1 MKEQNSNQLMFD
13 FVALCR
19 EDLEPLCQN
28 WFEELTLSA
37 CSDQFKQPGADVHIA
52 TSGHNNDYFKTPW
65 QKQNL
70 HSQLECTPL
79 IFSGFPLITSVC
91 TSDQRNEKSKLKPEN
106 SSALIQRAAPPNK
119 GSHHKTSSPVFD
131 VSIMKSPAVLN
142 STCRTPQHIHVT
154 QDDRSSFFSPP
165 AANKV
170 MSEQILESLGAEMDP
185 DMSWTSSL
193 ATPPSLTPTV
203 IICKAK
209 ESELLQD
216 KVKEVQVPLFLH
228 SNLNKECNAFGF
240 GQRMLPVIGEEENEE
255 IEEVDQSCSL
265 TICRKNEDGASP
277 ENILCIDFNE
287 TNGKHG
293 VEAKQSLQDGNL
305 LLDRSGKIEDDATY
319 QYLKDEAVDKL
330 SRAFNNDSCW
340 DNFVTPLN
348 RRPSQNK
355 KRRIFT
361 TACHTV
367 AKRLSMESEMMM
379 SNSFVHGR
387 DAEEKRAPA
396 VINYVQAEKVN
407 VSDNTVKQHNEKSCF
422 EPLADEKQSSV
433 HHDVGEIKFKDNN
446 SLGHLDNTCITP
458 FSDQLSTNVITST
471 SAIIHTLSSH
481 PSCRVLHKTEQFCPD
496 SENCNRTLKNQS
508 SVSELQIKPNIETVS
523 ICLSQERHFER
534 NLVVEKELLSANQKS
549 DLHNLLGSEKGKCSE
564 TNLGIQNR
572 KIAVLASTLKTRKL
586 KAAISDAF
594 LVSSTVLPE
603 YELYC
608 KDNIPTKAR
617 KVQHNLSSSAL
628 CGLGMHWSKSSE
640 STSNLHNKTRTD
652 LPASVTK
659 TELHKLAEIT
669 LSSHNIEPYKEE
681 NTDRTELKYGG
692 PGTDLNSVIKKE
704 ICAVLESTKN
714 LISEPYNY
722 GSSNR
727 DLSEHCTNLPTESSS
742 QEKLCKKIKN
752 DNLEANS
759 AQAAI
764 LKLVT
769 SRNTFEDQ
777 EGDCPI
783 SSINPEIKTK
793 SPESQISMEV
803 VNQSSST
810 LTKMHTFDSSVP
822 LAQKNL
828 DGDYKYLT
836 ASQAEDVSKLFTML
850 EDTNSQFEF
859 TQFGKESAVSDVDK
873 STHLLIE
880 QLQCTHPSAL
890 DKRQDINSD
899 VNPSIKLNNKLCNSQ
914 PLTKFSETLISSEIY
929 QQTTEEMDKTIP
941 NKLIA
946 SFGFISK
953 NKEIAAFTVPK
964 LYINSLDSV
973 KIHTDTKLNSV
984 NPPLKDKVSFK
995 GDQGGFCTA
1004 SGSVIKPSVESLKKA
1019 ENIFRDIGNDF
1030 DKTSDQVLATDALSY
1045 LLSNS
1050 VCGSKEITEDC
1061 LGDIEAV
1068 KSSESNLLHPALF
1081 NLSSK
1086 NSQDNILQNE
1096 KIVNSDRKDDFQ
1108 LDGTRSANIL
1118 EDASLQETMHLSTE
1132 HNVLEK
1138 SDSIDVVKLGRMK
1151 NTAWKKYIHQS
1162 DCGSATEKG
1171 HMEFGS
1177 KIELSD
1183 DHLSSRPSASHIRST
1198 DEAINTEESND
1209 LARFQIANGR
1219 GVGVPKTD
1227 LLKTK
1232 DCCNENLQKPKLPI
1246 GIEKNASQQLNKRMN
1261 ASQIHLG
1268 KIDAEEQ
1275 LCDQKQTCQAIP
1287 NHLVSAAFIA
1297 RNDENSEPCN
1307 SLRNRQE
1314 LILTNTPFTAR
1325 ETAIKGF
1332 QTASGKMVNVCKASL
1347 DKAKALFAEK
1357 DLLDEAKHTMKNI
1370 SSESLH
1376 ASNSTTLI
1384 QNAIKSG
1391 TVKQLK
1397 DNHSHVNSKSPSR
1410 LHDFSNQSEHIFDD
1424 LDLDT
1429 DIEMKGFQM
1438 ASGKQVSVSK
1448 AALNKGKALFLD
1460 DACSRF
1466 TIQHSFMSPET
1477 FKNASS
1483 KGSALN
1489 DNVLGAKPPP
1499 HRLDKMNQV
1508 NSLLPKQCLAYCASN
1523 GSSIS
1528 VGEANLKYA
1537 EEKYVES
1544 ESGESKV
1551 LIPSTSVNNQGN
1563 FTGDTVFEL
1572 PQQFL
1577 KRGSTAF
1584 STASGKSVQ
1593 VSEESLKK
1601 CKQIFAEVAVSED
1614 DFKIFSDKVVKSKGR
1629 KHSDTSCTKASLG
1642 FTTASGKPVLVS
1654 DVALQKV
1661 KCMLKE
1667 FEMNGSSPSSPK
1679 CAKSPP
1685 FDKAQQLQSS
1695 ATSLL
1700 FSDAIVNNE
1709 HQDKGAAELT
1719 HKILDDCPERTANMP
1734 NSDQVELNKK
1744 KINDLEVNRPP
1755 RNLSTYFSNTCVLM
1769 SGFQT
1774 AKGKEV
1780 MVEENN
1786 LTMARIQLASN
1797 KNDKLSHTA
1806 ERSNTLAEGRINPV
1820 CSVNHAS
1827 TSVLCEL
1834 KSNYDAHPKVPEET
1848 VKSSKVAMDH
1858 NEHLDFMSGMPFRGT
1873 NAFTDQII
1881 EPDLRTGKRSRL
1893 EEKFTKEEPLSK
1905 RQLLSK
1911 FDNTLQ
1917 SDHRS
1922 TFKPL
1927 KCNPEGALCD
1937 RRKFMYNIPLKT
1949 VIYSPSKVKSLSN
1962 NSHQMISPNITI
1974 PIHENSVRQDQH
1986 LHCDVKS
1993 SKGQI
1998 AVFKPPFHS
2007 HSSDHKQLYKCS
2019 QNASKSEQKF
2029 LPPFKSVPN
2038 VEKTTDME
2046 TVICPMENE
2055 SESIAKASNYSGPL
2069 QDGGPLNDYLTL
2081 GGHHE
2086 DQLQSVT
2093 GTSEELK
2100 ANNEGFSKMIQ
2111 NWHHAR
2117 NLQEMR
2123 LMKKKR
2129 QTVHPLPG
2137 SLYRS
2142 KTCSSKLSLHTS
2154 VEGKA
2159 PTHFTKE
2166 KLYSY
2171 GVNRSTLC
2179 VRAENA
2185 ESFQINSRD
2194 FFSEELLNTCNGL
2207 WLADGGCLI
2216 PDDNGMA
2223 GKSEFYRALL
2233 DTPGVD
2239 SKLISEDWAYN
2250 HYRWLV
2256 WKVAAMEIAFPKQ
2269 FGGRCLTPERILL
2282 QLKYRYDVEIDQSRR
2297 SALKII
2303 MERDDISAKTLVL
2316 CISKIISLGS
2326 RSSQHSQNF
2335 EDAVKDNTTI
2345 IEKHAIGSKKD
2356 MSFAIIEVTDG
2367 WYGIKA
2373 LLDSPLTTLLQ
2384 KRRLVIGQKIIVHGA
2399 ELIGSQDPCSPL
2411 EAPESLML
2419 KISANSTR
2427 PARWYAKLGFH
2438 CDPRPFPL
2446 PLSSLF
2452 CEGGMIGCVDVIV
2465 LRIYPIQWMEKSSS
2479 GTCVFRNERAEERE
2493 AQIHYENQQRKLEM
2507 LYAKIEAELHNQ
2519 NRVSEKEKRE
2529 HKVQLLSEQQI
2540 MMLQDGKELYEAVL
2554 NSSDPLSVEACFS
2567 EQQLKA
2573 LNNYRQVLKEKQQ
2586 VQIEAQFRKALE
2598 DAHNNDSYVKRNVAP
2613 LWKLCIV
2620 DYKSHDNNAVCMLN
2634 IWRPTAELHSLLKE
2648 GGRYWIC
2655 YLSAASCKG
2664 RHNYVDLQLTAT
2676 KKTRYQQLQ
2685 AASSVLNQ
2693 LYQPRQAVAYSM
2705 LCDQFFR
2712 TVCKEVDLAGYVIYI
2727 LGKTDGPSTVYLA
2740 DENQDLVAIKFWT
2753 SFKQLAVEDIIKP
2766 SALVV
2771 ASNLKWT
2778 SESSMGIP
2786 VLLTG
2791 DLSNFSANPK
2801 DGHLREKYI
2810 QLKSSVQNIQS
2821 FVKDTEE
2828 KVKTILGTIS
2838 TPRSNKNSDD
2848 ILTPNNKRSS
2858 ITSISGT
2865 LLASPNAK
2873 RKPPTLSTT
2882 ENGSKS
2888 TLCSPKITPAESL
2901 TELKKRK
2908 LKLLSQ
2914 IPSPVPLPH
2923 LSTCVSPSVQ
2933 RNFRPPRRCVTPQ
2946 NSEEAIQMGNN
2957 KSVHVSALKK
2967 TEISKIAEDNWV
2979 TDEELAMI
2987 DTQALIK
2994 GWGNGVSEND
3004 KEKPTRIQI
3013 TSSKDNTTL
3022 SKNVKNY
3029 LGTQL
3034 SKIVEDNWVTDEE
3047 LAMINTQALYEECSN
3062 ASDMKDN
3069 RKVERSHVAKLTDRP
3084 FMPQTANDFNNE
3096 LGNKVAKLV
3105 EDNWVP
3111 DEELAMINTQVLY
3124 EHWASESIEKTKGK
3138 IENTQIESSNGHALK
3153 QNLESEFETVGV
3165 SADKSSPV
3173 GSQSKRRRKDE
3184 GSTIIQVMLSA
3195 KERCHAIKSNSNIEV

>member
-13 FVALCR
+13 FVALCL
-19 EDLEPLCQN
+19 EDLGPLCQN

-37 CSDQFKQPGADVHIA
+37 CSGQFKQPGADVQIA

-70 HSQLECTPL
+70 HSQLERTPL
-79 IFSGFPLITSVC
+79 IFSGFPLITSSVC
-91 TSDQRNEKSKLKPEN
+91 TSEQRNEKSKMKPEN
-106 SSALIQRAAPPNK
+106 SSALIQRAAPPNQ
-119 GSHHKTSSPVFD
+119 GSHHKTSSPVCD

-154 QDDRSSFFSPP
+154 QDDRSSFFSSPVP
-165 AANKV
+165 SKV
-170 MSEQILESLGAEMDP
+170 LSEQILESLGAEMDP

-216 KVKEVQVPLFLH
+216 KVKEVQMPLFLH
-228 SNLNKECNAFGF
+228 SNLNKECNASGF
-240 GQRMLPVIGEEENEE
+240 GQCMLPVTGEEENEE
-255 IEEVDQSCSL
+255 IEEVNQSCNL
-265 TICRKNEDGASP
+265 TICRKNKDGASH

-287 TNGKHG
+287 TSGKRG
-293 VEAKQSLQDGNL
+293 VEAKQSLQDGSL
-305 LLDRSGKIEDDATY
+305 LLDRSDKIEDDATY

-330 SRAFNNDSCW
+330 SRTFNNDSCW

-348 RRPSQNK
+348 RTSSQNK
-355 KRRIFT
+355 KRRIFA
-361 TACHTV
+361 TACRTV
-367 AKRLSMESEMMM
+367 AERLSMESEMMM
-379 SNSFVHGR
+379 TNSFDVQGK
-387 DAEEKRAPA
+387 DAEEKCAPA

-407 VSDNTVKQHNEKSCF
+407 LSDNTVKQHNGKSDF

-433 HHDVGEIKFKDNN
+433 HHDVGEIKFKDKN
-446 SLGHLDNTCITP
+446 SLSHFDNMCITP

-471 SAIIHTLSSH
+471 SVVIHTLSSH

-496 SENCNRTLKNQS
+496 PENCNRTLKNQS
-508 SVSELQIKPNIETVS
+508 SASELQIKQNIETVS
-523 ICLSQERHFER
+523 ICLSQEQHFER
-534 NLVVEKELLSANQKS
+534 SLVVEKELLNANQRS
-549 DLHNLLGSEKGKCSE
+549 DLHNLIGSEKGKCSE
-564 TNLGIQNR
+564 TNLHIQNR

-594 LVSSTVLPE
+594 LVSSTILPE
-603 YELYC
+603 YELDC
-608 KDNIPTKAR
+608 KDNIPVKAR
-617 KVQHNLSSSAL
+617 KVQHNLSCSAPY
-628 CGLGMHWSKSSE
+628 GLGMHWNKSSE

-652 LPASVTK
+652 LPASVMK

-669 LSSHNIEPYKEE
+669 QSSHNIEPYKEE
-681 NTDRTELKYGG
+681 NTDRTELKSGG
-692 PGTDLNSVIKKE
+692 PGADLNSVMKKE

-714 LISEPYNY
+714 LMPEPYNY

-727 DLSEHCTNLPTESSS
+727 DLPEHCTDMPTESSS
-742 QEKLCKKIKN
+742 QGKLCKKIKN
-752 DNLEANS
+752 DNLEASS
-759 AQAAI
+759 AQAVI

-769 SRNTFEDQ
+769 SRNTFENQ
-777 EGDCPI
+777 GNCPI

-793 SPESQISMEV
+793 SPEPQISMEV

-810 LTKMHTFDSSVP
+810 LTKMHTFDSFVP
-822 LAQKNL
+822 LAQKNM

-880 QLQCTHPSAL
+880 QLDCTHPPAL
-890 DKRQDINSD
+890 DKRQDVNS
-899 VNPSIKLNNKLCNSQ
+899 SIELNNKLCNSQ

-929 QQTTEEMDKTIP
+929 QQTTEEMDKTVP
-941 NKLIA
+941 NKLVA
-946 SFGFISK
+946 SFGFIGK
-953 NKEIAAFTVPK
+953 NKEITAFTVPNFH
-964 LYINSLDSV
+964 INSLDSV
-973 KIHTDTKLNSV
+973 KIHTDTMFNSV
-984 NPPLKDKVSFK
+984 NPPLRDKVNFK
-995 GDQGGFCTA
+995 GDRGGFCTA
-1004 SGSVIKPSVESLKKA
+1004 SGSAIKPSAESLKKA

-1030 DKTSDQVLATDALSY
+1030 DKTNVQVLETDALSY

-1050 VCGSKEITEDC
+1050 VSGSKEITEDR
-1061 LGDIEAV
+1061 LGDIETV
-1068 KSSESNLLHPALF
+1068 KSSESNLLHPPLF

-1086 NSQDNILQNE
+1086 SSQDSILQNE

-1108 LDGTRSANIL
+1108 IDGTGSANIL
-1118 EDASLQETMHLSTE
+1118 EDASLQKAMYLSTK
-1132 HNVLEK
+1132 HSVLEK
-1138 SDSIDVVKLGRMK
+1138 SDSIDVVKRGRMK
-1151 NTAWKKYIHQS
+1151 NTVWEKYIHQS
-1162 DCGSATEKG
+1162 DYSSAKERG
-1171 HMEFGS
+1171 DMEFGS
-1177 KIELSD
+1177 KVELSD
-1183 DHLSSRPSASHIRST
+1183 DHLLSRASASHIRSS

-1219 GVGVPKTD
+1219 GVSVPKTD

-1246 GIEKNASQQLNKRMN
+1246 EIEKNASQLNKRMN

-1268 KIDAEEQ
+1268 KIDAEEK
-1275 LCDQKQTCQAIP
+1275 LSDQKQTCQAVP
-1287 NHLVSAAFIA
+1287 NHSISAAFIA
-1297 RNDENSEPCN
+1297 PNDENSELCN
-1307 SLRNRQE
+1307 SFRNREE
-1314 LILTNTPFTAR
+1314 LILTNAPFIAR

-1357 DLLDEAKHTMKNI
+1357 DLLNEAKHTMKDI

-1384 QNAIKSG
+1384 QNAIKNG

-1397 DNHSHVNSKSPSR
+1397 DNHSHVNSKSHSR
-1410 LHDFSNQSEHIFDD
+1410 FHDFSNQSEHIFD

-1429 DIEMKGFQM
+1429 NIEMKGFQM

-1448 AALNKGKALFLD
+1448 TALNKGKALFLD
-1460 DACSRF
+1460 DVCNRF

-1489 DNVLGAKPPP
+1489 DNVLGAKPPR
-1499 HRLDKMNQV
+1499 RLDKMNQV
-1508 NSLLPKQCLAYCASN
+1508 NSLLPKQYLAYCASN
-1523 GSSIS
+1523 DSSIS
-1528 VGEANLKYA
+1528 VGEADEKYA

-1551 LIPSTSVNNQGN
+1551 LIPSTTVNNQGN
-1563 FTGDTVFEL
+1563 FTGDTAFEL

-1577 KRGSTAF
+1577 KRGTTAF

-1593 VSEESLKK
+1593 VAEESLKK

-1614 DFKIFSDKVVKSKGR
+1614 ELKMFSDKVVKSKGSR
-1629 KHSDTSCTKASLG
+1629 HSDTSYTKASLG
-1642 FTTASGKPVLVS
+1642 FNTASGKPVLVS

-1667 FEMNGSSPSSPK
+1667 FEMNDSSPGSSK
-1679 CAKSPP
+1679 CATSPP

-1695 ATSLL
+1695 ATSSL
-1700 FSDAIVNNE
+1700 FADATVNNE
-1709 HQDKGAAELT
+1709 HQDKGAAELI
-1719 HKILDDCPERTANMP
+1719 HKILDDCPERTSNMQ

-1744 KINDLEVNRPP
+1744 KIDDLEVNRPP

-1780 MVEENN
+1780 MVEENS

-1797 KNDKLSHTA
+1797 KNDKVSHTA
-1806 ERSNTLAEGRINPV
+1806 EKSNTLAEGGINPV
-1820 CSVNHAS
+1820 CSASHAS

-1834 KSNYDAHPKVPEET
+1834 RSNYDAHPKLPEET
-1848 VKSSKVAMDH
+1848 VKSSKAAMDH

-1873 NAFTDQII
+1873 HAFTDQII
-1881 EPDLRTGKRSRL
+1881 GPDLRTGKRSRL

-1911 FDNTLQ
+1911 FDNTSQ

-1974 PIHENSVRQDQH
+1974 PIHENSVQDQH

-1998 AVFKPPFHS
+1998 TVFKPPFHS
-2007 HSSDHKQLYKCS
+2007 HSSDHGQLYKCR
-2019 QNASKSEQKF
+2019 QNASKSEKKF

-2046 TVICPMENE
+2046 SVMSPMENE
-2055 SESIAKASNYSGPL
+2055 SESIAKASNYSGTL

-2081 GGHHE
+2081 SGYHQ
-2086 DQLQSVT
+2086 DQLQSVN

-2100 ANNEGFSKMIQ
+2100 ANNEGFSKMVQ

-2129 QTVHPLPG
+2129 QTIHPLPG

-2142 KTCSSKLSLHTS
+2142 KTCSSKLSLRTS

-2159 PTHFTKE
+2159 PSHFTKE

-2185 ESFQINSRD
+2185 ESFQINSQD
-2194 FFSEELLNTCNGL
+2194 FFSEELLNASNGL

-2223 GKSEFYRALL
+2223 GKFEFYRTLL

-2239 SKLISEDWAYN
+2239 SNLINEVWAYN

-2256 WKVAAMEIAFPKQ
+2256 WKLAAMEIAFPKQ

-2303 MERDDISAKTLVL
+2303 MERDDVSAKTLVL

-2326 RSSQHSQNF
+2326 RSSQNSQNF
-2335 EDAVKDNTTI
+2335 EDEVKDNTTL
-2345 IEKHAIGSKKD
+2345 IEKHATGSKKD

-2373 LLDSPLTTLLQ
+2373 LLDSPLTNLLQ

-2452 CEGGMIGCVDVIV
+2452 CEGGMVGCVDVIV
-2465 LRIYPIQWMEKSSS
+2465 LRIYPIQWMEKSSN
-2479 GTCVFRNERAEERE
+2479 GTYVFRNERAEERE
-2493 AQIHYENQQRKLEM
+2493 AQMHYEIQERKLEV
-2507 LYAKIEAELHNQ
+2507 LYTKIEAELQDQ
-2519 NRVSEKEKRE
+2519 NRVNKKEKRE

-2554 NSSDPLSVEACFS
+2554 NSSDPLSVEACFT

-2573 LNNYRQVLKEKQQ
+2573 LNNYRQLLKEKQQ
-2586 VQIEAQFRKALE
+2586 VQIEARFRKALE
-2598 DAHNNDSYVKRNVAP
+2598 DAHDNDSCVKRNVVP

-2620 DYKSHDNNAVCMLN
+2620 DYKSHDNNAVYMLN
-2634 IWRPTAELHSLLKE
+2634 IWRPIAELRSLLKE
-2648 GGRYWIC
+2648 GGRYWIY

-2685 AASSVLNQ
+2685 ASSSVLNQ
-2693 LYQPRQAVAYSM
+2693 LYRPRQAVAYSM

-2712 TVCKEVDLAGYVIYI
+2712 AVCKEVDLAGYVVYI

-2821 FVKDTEE
+2821 FVKDTEK
-2828 KVKTILGTIS
+2828 KVKTILGKIG
-2838 TPRSNKNSDD
+2838 TPRSNKDSGD
-2848 ILTPNNKRSS
+2848 ILTPNNKKSS

-2908 LKLLSQ
+2908 LSLLSQ
-2914 IPSPVPLPH
+2914 IPSPVPLLH
-2923 LSTCVSPSVQ
+2923 LPTCVSPSVQ

-2946 NSEEAIQMGNN
+2946 NSEEAIQMGNS
-2957 KSVHVSALKK
+2957 KPVHVSTLKK

-3004 KEKPTRIQI
+3004 KEKPTRTQI

-3062 ASDMKDN
+3062 ASGVKDN
-3069 RKVERSHVAKLTDRP
+3069 RKVEKSHVAKLTDLP
-3084 FMPQTANDFNNE
+3084 LLPQTATDLNNK
-3096 LGNKVAKLV
+3096 LGNKVAKLA
-3105 EDNWVP
+3105 ENNWVP

-3124 EHWASESIEKTKGK
+3124 EHWASESTEKTKGK
-3138 IENTQIESSNGHALK
+3138 IENTQIESPNGHALK

-3173 GSQSKRRRKDE
+3173 GSQTKRRRKDE
-3184 GSTIIQVMLSA
+3184 GSTIS
-3195 KERCHAIKSNSNIEV
+3195 K